1 MSYGIDLSDAVG
13 GPMAT
18 AAARRHPGELECA
31 VQIGWAAATPIDRS
45 ASCGQRDARVPTPA
59 GPGCAI
65 AALDWAQVQCD
76 LELWEQEFADAHD
89 IPRRCPC
96 SAPRSLATGTM
107 RRPPVPSVF
116 HRPAGIRR
124 LRARRP
130 WPTQR
135 SPPEFIVEIAGTLN
149 RGGDD
154 SRRLTPASG
163 GDSHTAPSSKGLRED
178 ALASA
183 RSCHPRWHRHG
194 PCAGPRQCP
203 SPTGKPQTP

>member
-1 MSYGIDLSDAVG
+1 MSFGIDLSDAVG
-13 GPMAT
+13 GPVAT
-18 AAARRHPGELECA
+18 AAARRHPCEPGYV
-31 VQIGWAAATPIDRS
+31 VQISWAAATPVDRP
-45 ASCGQRDARVPTPA
+45 ASWRQRDARVPTPA
-59 GPGCAI
+59 GSGYAI
-65 AALDWAQVQCD
+65 AALDWAQVQYD
-76 LELWEQEFADAHD
+76 LELWEQEFADAHNMA
-89 IPRRCPC
+89 RRCPC

-107 RRPPVPSVF
+107 RRPPVSSVF

-124 LRARRP
+124 RRARRP

-135 SPPEFIVEIAGTLN
+135 SPPELIAEIAEMLN

-178 ALASA
+178 AFASA

-194 PCAGPRQCP
+194 PYASPRQCP
-203 SPTGKPQTP
+203 SPMGKPNT

>member
-1 MSYGIDLSDAVG
+1 
-13 GPMAT
+13 MAT
-18 AAARRHPGELECA
+18 AAARRHPGESGCE
-31 VQIGWAAATPIDRS
+31 VQIVWAAATPIERS
-45 ASCGQRDARVPTPA
+45 PSWGQRDAHVPTPA
-59 GPGCAI
+59 GSGAI

-76 LELWEQEFADAHD
+76 LELWEQEFADAQD

-96 SAPRSLATGTM
+96 SAPRSLATDTM
-107 RRPPVPSVF
+107 RRPPVSSVF

-194 PCAGPRQCP
+194 PCASPRRCP
-203 SPTGKPQTP
+203 SPTEKPQTP